1 MTMNLNRR
9 RVLAAVPAA
18 LAATSLPQLQAQA
31 KLPMQLHVDL
41 KVDPSQAA
49 GLKETFDKV
58 FRPVI
63 RKQPGFVDV
72 RLLKYSLSKMG
83 QPPAGCTYR
92 LLISFETE
100 KQREAWVASADH
112 QKVWPQMEKHIQL
125 ATALVFDVVV

>member
-1 MTMNLNRR
+1 MKMNLNRR
-9 RVLAAVPAA
+9 RVLAAIPAA
-18 LAATSLPQLQAQA
+18 LAATSVPHLAAQS

-41 KVDPSQAA
+41 IVEPAQAA

-83 QPPAGCTYR
+83 QPPARCTYR

-112 QKVWPQMEKHIQL
+112 QKVWPQMEKHIKL

>member
-1 MTMNLNRR
+1 MKMNLNRR
-9 RVLAAVPAA
+9 RVLAAIPAA
-18 LAATSLPQLQAQA
+18 LAAAGTPQLAAQT

-41 KVDPSQAA
+41 IVEPAQAA

-112 QKVWPQMEKHIQL
+112 QKVWPQMEKHIKL